1 MIDEDGDDLLSHAE
15 WKHTL
20 FAFTYANAWYVIF
33 RNTMTHSL
41 WLIVYDLLSRM
52 AMKGFDENKNNAL
65 DSDERTQFIYY
76 LKVIN
81 YNL

>member
-1 MIDEDGDDLLSHAE
+1 MSIWKKKKMQSLLSLCALAMILGVGVGCLNQSKCHN
-15 WKHTL
+15 W
-20 FAFTYANAWYVIF
+20 
-33 RNTMTHSL
+33 SL
-41 WLIVYDLLSRM
+41 PFIVYDLLSRM